1 MPRAPRC
8 RAVRAL
14 LRGRYREVLPL
25 ATFMRRLGPQ
35 GRRLVRRGDPAAF
48 RALVAQCLVCVP
60 WDARPAPVG
69 PSFRQV
75 SCLKELVA
83 RVVQRLCERGARN
96 VLAFG
101 FALLDGARGGPPV
114 AFTTSVRSYLP
125 NTVTETLRGSGAWGL
140 LLRRVGDDVL
150 AHLLTRCALY
160 LLVAPSCAYQ
170 VCGPP
175 LYDLCAPAATRPLAT
190 SGHRPGTRMDLRPTR
205 QARNAGARRRRGGG
219 GSSPPLAKRPRHD
232 VTPEPGRGPDR
243 PPSRAPPRGA
253 HGLSG
258 GEPGA
263 VTSARAA
270 AEANSGE
277 GGPPGTRLTSAGAQL
292 SRPQGVPL
300 SHLSHPETRHFL
312 YCPGGK
318 ERLRASFLLSALQ
331 PSLTGARTLLE
342 AIFLGS
348 KSPRPGAARRTRRL
362 PARYWRMRPLF
373 RELLAN
379 HARCPYDA
387 LLRTHCPLRAPAPAE
402 GSSGGVGG
410 GAGGCALGRP
420 PGAPGG
426 LLQLLRQH
434 SSPWQVYAFL
444 RACLCRLVP
453 AGLWGSGHNRRRF
466 LRNVKKFVSLGK
478 HAKLSLQELTW
489 KMRVQDCAWL
499 RGSPGARCVP
509 AAEHR
514 RREEVLAKLLCWLM
528 GTYVVE
534 LLKSFFYVTETTF
547 QKNRLF
553 FYRKRIWSQLQ
564 SIGIRRHFNSVH
576 LRELSEAEVRRHQ
589 EARPTLLTSKL
600 RFLPKPS
607 GLRPIVNMDYV
618 VGART
623 FRRDKKVR
631 HLTSQVK
638 NLFSVLNYE
647 RARRP
652 SLLGASVLGMDD
664 IHRVWRS
671 FVLRVRAQ
679 DPAPQLYFVKVD
691 VTGAYDALP
700 QDKLVEVIANVI
712 RPQENTYCVRQYA
725 VVQRTAQG
733 HVRKSFKRHQVS
745 TFVDLQPYMRQFVEH
760 LQETS
765 SLRDAVVIEQS
776 SSLNE
781 TGHSLFHLF
790 LRLVHNHVIRIGGK
804 SYVQCQGI
812 PQGSI
817 LSTLLCSL
825 CYGDMES
832 RLFSGIQ
839 QDGYGSP
846 LCVCVCVC
854 VCVWSCLQPPRVS
867 GPLDSDGPPSR
878 LCVGSRGG
886 QQAGREHRLVSGCE
900 CGQGSGSHRSRTLAP
915 EPGRRPASPPSPRP
929 ARGASLGQVLWR
941 ELLRSRPGEPR
952 HGVPRCSAG
961 RSSRRVLLRLVDD
974 FLLVTPHLAQAQAF
988 LRTLVSGVPEY
999 GCTANLQKTA
1009 VNFPV
1014 DTGAPGSVAPLQL
1027 PAHCLFPWC
1036 GLLLDTRTLEVF
1048 CDYSSY
1054 AQTSIRSSLTF
1065 SQGTRPGRNMRRK
1078 LLAVMRLKCC
1088 AVFLDLQVPRVRAPA
1103 SVQPAG
1109 EEEPLLFPPCHRGH
1123 RVALLLPPESQEHRL
1138 SIQMT
1143 ELTHLWLTQVQGGR
1157 RQRTGGE
1164 QCRTEPHPTLPPPRP
1179 APWCPCFVNTGR
1191 TDCPTRGTP
1200 PGPLTGHLG
1209 TRRWPPPTYVP
1220 GARF

>member
-14 LRGRYREVLPL
+14 LRGRYREVLSL
-25 ATFMRRLGPQ
+25 VSFLRRLGPQ
-35 GRRLVRRGDPAAF
+35 GRRLVRRGDPTAF

-60 WDARPAPVG
+60 WDARPPPVA

-114 AFTTSVRSYLP
+114 AFTTSVRSYQP

-150 AHLLTRCALY
+150 THLLTRCALY

-175 LYDLCAPAATRPLAT
+175 LYDLCVPAAARPLA
-190 SGHRPGTRMDLRPTR
+190 SRGHSPGTRMDLRPTR
-205 QARNAGARRRRGGG
+205 QAWNSGARRRRGRSGN
-219 GSSPPLAKRPRHD
+219 SPPPAKRPRRR
-232 VTPEPGRGPDR
+232 VTPEPERGTNR
-243 PPSRAPPRGA
+243 PSAQAHLGGA
-253 HGLSG
+253 HGPGDSK
-258 GEPGA
+258 PGA
-263 VTSARAA
+263 VTPVRAA
-270 AEANSGE
+270 AEAASWE
-277 GGPPGTRLTSAGAQL
+277 GGPPGTRLSSPAAQP
-292 SRPQGVPL
+292 SQGPQGAP
-300 SHLSHPETRHFL
+300 HHPAHPETKHFL
-312 YCPGGK
+312 YCSGGR
-318 ERLRASFLLSALQ
+318 ERLRPSFLLSALP
-331 PSLTGARTLLE
+331 PSLTGARKLVET
-342 AIFLGS
+342 IFLGS
-348 KSPRPGAARRTRRL
+348 EPRRPGAARMTRRL

-373 RELLAN
+373 RELLGN
-379 HARCPYDA
+379 HARCPHGA
-387 LLRTHCPLRAPAPAE
+387 LLRTHCPLRAAAPREAP
-402 GSSGGVGG
+402 SDQACRGVGVCPSERP
-410 GAGGCALGRP
+410 AAAPEEKADPRRLVQLLGR
-420 PGAPGG
+420 
-426 LLQLLRQH
+426 H

-444 RACLCRLVP
+444 RACLCWLVP
-453 AGLWGSGHNRRRF
+453 AALWGSRHNQRRF
-466 LRNVKKFVSLGK
+466 LRNVKKFISLGK

-489 KMRVQDCAWL
+489 KMRVQDCTWL

-514 RREEVLAKLLCWLM
+514 RREEILARFLCWLM

-534 LLKSFFYVTETTF
+534 LLRSFFYVTETTF

-553 FYRKRIWSQLQ
+553 FYRKSVWSQLQ
-564 SIGIRRHFNSVH
+564 SIGIRQHFTRVH
-576 LRELSEAEVRRHQ
+576 LRELSAADVRRHQ
-589 EARPTLLTSKL
+589 EARAALLTSRL

-618 VGART
+618 LGART
-623 FRRDKKVR
+623 FRRDKKVQ

-638 NLFSVLNYE
+638 TLFSVLNYE

-664 IHRVWRS
+664 IHRAWRA
-671 FVLRVRAQ
+671 FVLRMRAR

-700 QDKLVEVIANVI
+700 QDRLVEVIANVI

-725 VVQRTAQG
+725 MVRRTAQG
-733 HVRKSFKRHQVS
+733 HVRKSFKRHVS
-745 TFVDLQPYMRQFVEH
+745 TFADLPPYMRQFVER

-781 TGHSLFHLF
+781 TSSGLFHLF

-832 RLFSGIQ
+832 RLFPGIQ
-839 QDGYGSP
+839 QDG
-846 LCVCVCVC
+846 
-854 VCVWSCLQPPRVS
+854 
-867 GPLDSDGPPSR
+867 
-878 LCVGSRGG
+878 
-886 QQAGREHRLVSGCE
+886 
-900 CGQGSGSHRSRTLAP
+900 
-915 EPGRRPASPPSPRP
+915 
-929 ARGASLGQVLWR
+929 
-941 ELLRSRPGEPR
+941 
-952 HGVPRCSAG
+952 
-961 RSSRRVLLRLVDD
+961 VLLRLVDD
-974 FLLVTPHLAQAQAF
+974 FLLVTPHLTQAQAF
-988 LRTLVSGVPEY
+988 LRTLVRGVPEY

-1014 DTGAPGSVAPLQL
+1014 EDIAPGSAAPLQL
-1027 PAHCLFPWC
+1027 PAHSLFPWC
-1036 GLLLDTRTLEVF
+1036 GLLLDTRTLEVS

-1065 SQGTRPGRNMRRK
+1065 SQGAKPGRNMRRK
-1078 LLAVMRLKCC
+1078 LFAVLRLKCC
-1088 AVFLDLQVPRVRAPA
+1088 ALFLDLQVNSVHTVYTNVYKIFLLQAYRFHACVLQFPFNQPVRKNPSFFLRVISDTASHCYSHLKARNTGMSLGAKGASGPFPSEAARWLCFHAFLLKLARHGGTYRCLLGALRAAKAHLCRQLPRVTLA
-1103 SVQPAG
+1103 
-1109 EEEPLLFPPCHRGH
+1109 
-1123 RVALLLPPESQEHRL
+1123 ALEAAADPG
-1138 SIQMT
+1138 
-1143 ELTHLWLTQVQGGR
+1143 LTADFKTIL
-1157 RQRTGGE
+1157 
-1164 QCRTEPHPTLPPPRP
+1164 
-1179 APWCPCFVNTGR
+1179 
-1191 TDCPTRGTP
+1191 D
-1200 PGPLTGHLG
+1200 
-1209 TRRWPPPTYVP
+1209 
-1220 GARF
+1220 

>member
-232 VTPEPGRGPDR
+232 VTPEPEWGADR
-243 PPSRAPPRGA
+243 PSSRAPPGRA

-277 GGPPGTRLTSAGAQL
+277 GGPPGTRLTSVGAQL

-300 SHLSHPETRHFL
+300 SHLSHPETKHFL

-318 ERLRASFLLSALQ
+318 ERLRPSFLLSALQ

-348 KSPRPGAARRTRRL
+348 KSPRPGAARRPRRL

-387 LLRTHCPLRAPAPAE
+387 LLRAHCPLRAPAPAE
-402 GSSGGVGG
+402 GSSHGGGG

-466 LRNVKKFVSLGK
+466 LRNVKKFVNLGK

-564 SIGIRRHFNSVH
+564 SIGIRQHFNSVH

-733 HVRKSFKRHQVS
+733 RVRKSFKRHVS

-781 TGHSLFHLF
+781 TGHTLFHLF
-790 LRLVHNHVIRIGGK
+790 LRLVHNHVIRVGGK
-804 SYVQCQGI
+804 
-812 PQGSI
+812 
-817 LSTLLCSL
+817 
-825 CYGDMES
+825 
-832 RLFSGIQ
+832 
-839 QDGYGSP
+839 
-846 LCVCVCVC
+846 
-854 VCVWSCLQPPRVS
+854 
-867 GPLDSDGPPSR
+867 
-878 LCVGSRGG
+878 
-886 QQAGREHRLVSGCE
+886 
-900 CGQGSGSHRSRTLAP
+900 
-915 EPGRRPASPPSPRP
+915 
-929 ARGASLGQVLWR
+929 
-941 ELLRSRPGEPR
+941 
-952 HGVPRCSAG
+952 
-961 RSSRRVLLRLVDD
+961 
-974 FLLVTPHLAQAQAF
+974 
-988 LRTLVSGVPEY
+988 TLVSGVPEY

-1014 DTGAPGSVAPLQL
+1014 DTGAPGSAAPLQL

-1088 AVFLDLQVPRVRAPA
+1088 AVFLDLQVPRVRAPV

-1123 RVALLLPPESQEHRL
+1123 RVALLLPPESQEHRAVPRGQGRL
-1138 SIQMT
+1138 RPVSFRGRPVALPARLPAQAGSSQR
-1143 ELTHLWLTQVQGGR
+1143 HLQVSSGTAPGGQSTAVSAAPEGDPGCPGGSSLPGPAR
-1157 RQRTGGE
+1157 RLQDHLGLMAR
-1164 QCRTEPHPTLPPPRP
+1164 
-1179 APWCPCFVNTGR
+1179 
-1191 TDCPTRGTP
+1191 P
-1200 PGPLTGHLG
+1200 PG
-1209 TRRWPPPTYVP
+1209 RP
-1220 GARF
+1220 GRAPRGSTSRVGGAS

>member
-25 ATFMRRLGPQ
+25 ASFLRRLGPQ
-35 GRRLVRRGDPAAF
+35 GRRLVRRGDPTAF

-60 WDARPAPVG
+60 WDARPPPVA

-150 AHLLTRCALY
+150 THLLTRCALY

-175 LYDLCAPAATRPLAT
+175 LYDLCVPAVARPLA
-190 SGHRPGTRMDLRPTR
+190 SPGHSPGTRMDLRPTR
-205 QARNAGARRRRGGG
+205 QAWNSGARRRRGSSGN
-219 GSSPPLAKRPRHD
+219 SPPPAKRPRRR
-232 VTPEPGRGPDR
+232 VTPKPEQGTDR
-243 PPSRAPPRGA
+243 PSAGAHLGGA
-253 HGLSG
+253 HGPSDSK
-258 GEPGA
+258 PGA
-263 VTSARAA
+263 VTPVRAT
-270 AEANSGE
+270 AEAASWE
-277 GGPPGTRLTSAGAQL
+277 GGPPGTRLSSPAAQP
-292 SRPQGVPL
+292 SQGPQGVP
-300 SHLSHPETRHFL
+300 HHPAHPETKHFL
-312 YCPGGK
+312 YCSGGR
-318 ERLRASFLLSALQ
+318 ERLRPSFLLSTLP
-331 PSLTGARTLLE
+331 PSLTGARKLVET
-342 AIFLGS
+342 IFLGS
-348 KSPRPGAARRTRRL
+348 EPRRPGAARTTRRL

-373 RELLAN
+373 QELLGN
-379 HARCPYDA
+379 HERCPYGA
-387 LLRTHCPLRAPAPAE
+387 LLRTHCPLRAAALGDAPRDQAC
-402 GSSGGVGG
+402 GGVGV
-410 GAGGCALGRP
+410 CPSERP
-420 PGAPGG
+420 AAAPEEEADPRR
-426 LLQLLRQH
+426 LVQLLRRH

-444 RACLCRLVP
+444 RACLCWLVP
-453 AGLWGSGHNRRRF
+453 AGLWGSRHNQRRF
-466 LRNVKKFVSLGK
+466 LRNVKKFISLGK

-489 KMRVQDCAWL
+489 KMRVRDCTWL

-509 AAEHR
+509 ATEHR
-514 RREEVLAKLLCWLM
+514 RREEILARFLCWLM

-534 LLKSFFYVTETTF
+534 LLRSFFYVTETTF

-553 FYRKRIWSQLQ
+553 FYRKSVWSQLQ
-564 SIGIRRHFNSVH
+564 SIGIRQHFTRVH
-576 LRELSEAEVRRHQ
+576 LRELSAADVRRHH
-589 EARPTLLTSKL
+589 EARVALLTSRL

-618 VGART
+618 LGART
-623 FRRDKKVR
+623 FRRDKKVQ

-638 NLFSVLNYE
+638 TLFSVLNYE

-664 IHRVWRS
+664 IHRAWRA
-671 FVLRVRAQ
+671 FVLRMRAR

-700 QDKLVEVIANVI
+700 QDRLVEVIANVI

-725 VVQRTAQG
+725 VVRRTAQG
-733 HVRKSFKRHQVS
+733 HVRKSFKRHVS
-745 TFVDLQPYMRQFVEH
+745 TFADLPPYMRQFVER

-781 TGHSLFHLF
+781 TSSGLFHLF

-832 RLFSGIQ
+832 RLFPGIQ
-839 QDGYGSP
+839 QDG
-846 LCVCVCVC
+846 
-854 VCVWSCLQPPRVS
+854 
-867 GPLDSDGPPSR
+867 
-878 LCVGSRGG
+878 
-886 QQAGREHRLVSGCE
+886 
-900 CGQGSGSHRSRTLAP
+900 
-915 EPGRRPASPPSPRP
+915 
-929 ARGASLGQVLWR
+929 
-941 ELLRSRPGEPR
+941 
-952 HGVPRCSAG
+952 
-961 RSSRRVLLRLVDD
+961 VLLRLVDD
-974 FLLVTPHLAQAQAF
+974 FLLVTPHLTQAQAF
-988 LRTLVSGVPEY
+988 L
-999 GCTANLQKTA
+999 
-1009 VNFPV
+1009 
-1014 DTGAPGSVAPLQL
+1014 
-1027 PAHCLFPWC
+1027 
-1036 GLLLDTRTLEVF
+1036 
-1048 CDYSSY
+1048 SY

-1065 SQGTRPGRNMRRK
+1065 SQGAKPGRNMRRK
-1078 LLAVMRLKCC
+1078 LFAVLRLKCC
-1088 AVFLDLQVPRVRAPA
+1088 ALFLDLQVNSVHTVYTNIYKIFLLQAYRFHACVLQLPFNQPVRKNPSFFLRVISDTASHCYSLLKAKNTGMSLGAKGASGPFPSEAARWLCLHAFLLKLARHGGTYRCLLGALRAAKAHLCRQLPRVTLA
-1103 SVQPAG
+1103 
-1109 EEEPLLFPPCHRGH
+1109 
-1123 RVALLLPPESQEHRL
+1123 ALEAAADPS
-1138 SIQMT
+1138 
-1143 ELTHLWLTQVQGGR
+1143 LTADFKTIL
-1157 RQRTGGE
+1157 
-1164 QCRTEPHPTLPPPRP
+1164 
-1179 APWCPCFVNTGR
+1179 
-1191 TDCPTRGTP
+1191 D
-1200 PGPLTGHLG
+1200 
-1209 TRRWPPPTYVP
+1209 
-1220 GARF
+1220 